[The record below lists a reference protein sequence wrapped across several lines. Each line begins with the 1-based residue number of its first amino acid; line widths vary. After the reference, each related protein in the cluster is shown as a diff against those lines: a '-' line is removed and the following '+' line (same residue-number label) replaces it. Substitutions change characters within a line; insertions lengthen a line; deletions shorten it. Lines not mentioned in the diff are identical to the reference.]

1 LWTPLKKDIFL
12 LPSGFDSIPVVDWS
26 AMGFVDTTEKW
37 DF

>member
-1 LWTPLKKDIFL
+1 MVIALFGEDRTAKSL
-12 LPSGFDSIPVVDWS
+12 SWS